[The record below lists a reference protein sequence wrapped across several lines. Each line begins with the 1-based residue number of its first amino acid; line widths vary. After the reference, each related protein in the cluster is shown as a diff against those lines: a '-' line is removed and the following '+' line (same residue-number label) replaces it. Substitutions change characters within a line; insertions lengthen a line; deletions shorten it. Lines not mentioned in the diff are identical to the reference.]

1 MRGVILLF
9 FQQILREKLKEYEQ
23 EHPEQI
29 KHVSHVTWDD
39 WNEVTFCMREKKEE
53 TGLENE

>member
-9 FQQILREKLKEYEQ
+9 FQQLLREKLKEYEH

-29 KHVSHVTWDD
+29 KPVPHVTWDD
-39 WNEVTFCMREKKEE
+39 WNEVTFCWREKKE
-53 TGLENE
+53 NIND